1 MRKTLVS
8 KLDRRRKFLLHQ
20 KLRRVLLGVAL
31 MGAGVSFLE
40 AYDQVY
46 FLAAMESVC
55 TVLALLS
62 VLRDR

>member
-31 MGAGVSFLE
+31 MGAGVSFFG